1 MAATYITQSELRV
14 LLGIGSLYSDSV
26 VEEVAQ
32 AAENIIKSYLWF
44 NNYNIIASEITS
56 TTSATIYTDK
66 VHNILIGETVV
77 VENCGSKYNGSKT
90 VTAKTDYSIT
100 YAVVNATVEAKHPVV
115 PYGTLSATTHID
127 YATTPEIRESAALI
141 AVDIWQ
147 SKQQTASGGI
157 SPDFQPSPYKMGNT
171 LIARV
176 RGLLANHLAPNGLV
190 G

>member
-14 LLGIGSLYSDSV
+14 LLGIGSLYSDSI

-44 NNYNIIASEITS
+44 NNYNVVASEITS

-66 VHNILIGETVV
+66 IHNVLVGETVV

-100 YAVVNATVEAKHPVV
+100 YAVVNATVETKHPVV
-115 PYGTLSATTHID
+115 PYGTIMATTHID
-127 YATTPEIRESAALI
+127 YATLPEIRESAAMI

-147 SKQQTASGGI
+147 ARQASNASGI
-157 SPDFQPSPYKMGNT
+157 SPDFQPSPYRMGNT

-176 RGLLANHLAPNGLV
+176 RGLLANHLSPNGLV